1 MLKPNL
7 PVYTDLRYINCTIYI
22 ISHLMSIISHG
33 KTSICLQFTRIVTPS
48 TTGQVLIKLAHNE
61 NILQI
66 VLKVAFCQMS
76 YYLKSLME
84 HKEKKKHAFGY
95 LEIVASHNLSN
106 EVCTD
111 SSVYNT
117 LSKAVQAV
125 VHLRRVFIL
134 KNSAEKMDE

>member
-1 MLKPNL
+1 
-7 PVYTDLRYINCTIYI
+7 
-22 ISHLMSIISHG
+22 MSIISHG

-84 HKEKKKHAFGY
+84 HKEKKNTCFWLFRNCG
-95 LEIVASHNLSN
+95 INLSN
-106 EVCTD
+106 EVWTIE
-111 SSVYNT
+111 ST
-117 LSKAVQAV
+117 ML
-125 VHLRRVFIL
+125 
-134 KNSAEKMDE
+134 